1 MLGASGLSVS
11 IIAIAV
17 GAVLDFA
24 FTASPDQ
31 HGWNINTIGVI
42 LMVVGGI
49 GAVLSLMGIAIA
61 TSRKRDELVME
72 PHDHLVHHSDIQ

>member
-1 MLGASGLSVS
+1 MIGAGGLSVS

-24 FTASPDQ
+24 FTASPTQ
-31 HGWNINTIGVI
+31 HGWNVNTIGVI
-42 LMVVGGI
+42 LMIVGGV

-61 TSRKRDELVME
+61 SSRRETVVGE
-72 PHDHLVHHSDIQ
+72 PHEHVVHRTDAY